1 MKYRVFWHPH
11 AETQLEQ
18 ILSNKVHLTRILAA
32 ARSIDRQLL
41 IGPANFGESRFETVR
56 IAFERPLA
64 VLFEVQDDVQ
74 TVIVYEVW
82 LIE

>member
-11 AETQLEQ
+11 AESQLEQ
-18 ILSNKVHLTRILAA
+18 ILSNEVYQPRILAA
-32 ARSIDRQLL
+32 ARAIDRQLFVAPL
-41 IGPANFGESRFETVR
+41 NFGESRFETVR

-64 VLFEVQDDVQ
+64 VLFEVQDDVR

-82 LIE
+82 FIE